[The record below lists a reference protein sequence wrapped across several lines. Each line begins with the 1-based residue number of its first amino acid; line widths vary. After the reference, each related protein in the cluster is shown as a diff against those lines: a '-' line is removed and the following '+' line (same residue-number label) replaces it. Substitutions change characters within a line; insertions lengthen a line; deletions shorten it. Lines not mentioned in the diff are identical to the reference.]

1 MPMKERTGRN
11 RVSKAN
17 QVTGKIPGNQVPSG
31 RSRVSKADQV
41 ARKVDSASRS
51 TPSASVRV
59 RPSSKVDEISRK
71 IPSNPAPSPSRP
83 ADRIPQQPS
92 ARVPQQPGV
101 RVPTQPSSRV
111 PRWPRPRVP
120 YIPQIRRN
128 SGCCLLPFALIVMG
142 VIGAL
147 TAIF

>member
-41 ARKVDSASRS
+41 AKKVDSASRS

-83 ADRIPQQPS
+83 ADRIPQQP
-92 ARVPQQPGV
+92 GV
-101 RVPTQPSSRV
+101 RVPIQPGSRE

>member
-41 ARKVDSASRS
+41 AKKVDSASRS

-83 ADRIPQQPS
+83 ADRI
-92 ARVPQQPGV
+92 PQQPGV